1 MFDSIKELASKV
13 SKNASVKKSLN
24 IPLTTAF
31 VQELSKAGLR
41 LTYAALAD
49 ASEAL
54 GEHTPSG
61 LSAGQRGSSIVG
73 HLPQNLQPTICRSNG
88 KYKKGTAEIW
98 ASKGIEAPGNLL
110 QQEFIRP
117 ESVANFVTA
126 FVAASTPEAEEAEEA
141 ETTETTEMDD

>member
-13 SKNASVKKSLN
+13 SKNASVKTLKS
-24 IPLTTAF
+24 IPLTTSF

-98 ASKGIEAPGNLL
+98 ASKGIEAPGGLL

-126 FVAASTPEAEEAEEA
+126 FLAAAGQEAQEA
-141 ETTETTEMDD
+141 ETTETDD